1 MKQNEIS
8 KPKASMHNS
17 TVNRTVSAGYEG
29 ANHDQIE
36 NLVKESKD
44 KIKENQKENEQTDSS
59 KKMKLNVNATTYI
72 PKNKLTGQKTSETT
86 TTEPPKTIQQPTQKT
101 NIPPNT
107 QNYMINP
114 QMMMMSNPAFYN
126 RKINF
131 N

>member
-1 MKQNEIS
+1 
-8 KPKASMHNS
+8 
-17 TVNRTVSAGYEG
+17 
-29 ANHDQIE
+29 
-36 NLVKESKD
+36 
-44 KIKENQKENEQTDSS
+44 
-59 KKMKLNVNATTYI
+59 MKLNVNATTYI